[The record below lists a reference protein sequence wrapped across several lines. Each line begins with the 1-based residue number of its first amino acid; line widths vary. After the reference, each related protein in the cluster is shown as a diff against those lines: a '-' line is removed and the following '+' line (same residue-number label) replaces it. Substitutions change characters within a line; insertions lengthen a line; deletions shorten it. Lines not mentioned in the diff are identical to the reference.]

1 MPIKIET
8 PATIAPNYFNPPLA
22 SDPSAQVLND
32 HRAQS
37 STTINGWA
45 SVLFGLPFVA
55 IGVFIATRIPS
66 GALQQNLRH
75 NMHHNQTPAGIL
87 YFMAAMFGAP
97 GLFLLG
103 HGIRGVV
110 RKAVWRRE
118 SAERPHEPWLT
129 DHHWD
134 RAGIS
139 FSAFDDMVKRLFAA
153 LVWTAFLV
161 PFGWI
166 GITQRGAWPF
176 LVAVAIFG
184 LGGLIFWYRWAQML
198 FDFLRYGNSYFT
210 YNEFP
215 YALGGA
221 VRGRLRVPRHIQS
234 IDELSLTLR
243 CVQEQYVTTGTG
255 ENRTSKVISYQLY
268 GESLT
273 LDRNQLNGLIAG
285 EIPVEFKV
293 PANQPTTTL
302 IATPPTYWE
311 LEAKGKSQSGA
322 SYEAVFLVPVYK
334 IS

>member
-1 MPIKIET
+1 MPIKVEI
-8 PATIAPNYFNPPLA
+8 PAATLPNYFNPPLA
-22 SDPSAQVLND
+22 SDPSALVLND

-45 SVLFGLPFVA
+45 SVFFGLPFAA

-75 NMHHNQTPAGIL
+75 TAHHPQAPAWIA
-87 YFMAAMFGAP
+87 YVMATMFGVP
-97 GLFLLG
+97 GLFLIG

-118 SAERPHEPWLT
+118 FAARPHEPWLS
-129 DHHWD
+129 DHHWNRD
-134 RAGIS
+134 GIA

-153 LVWTAFLV
+153 LVWTAFLL

-166 GITQRGAWPF
+166 GVTQRGAWPF
-176 LVAVAIFG
+176 LAAVAIFG
-184 LGGLIFWYRWAQML
+184 LLGLIFWYRWAQML

-210 YNEFP
+210 YDEFP
-215 YALGGA
+215 FALGGT

-234 IDELSLTLR
+234 IDELTLTLR

-255 ENRTSKVISYQLY
+255 ENRTSKVVGYQLY

-273 LDRNQLNGLIAG
+273 LNRDRLNGLIAG

-293 PANQPTTTL
+293 PAGQPTTTL

-311 LEAKGKSQSGA
+311 LEAKGRSQTGA
-322 SYEAVFLVPVYK
+322 NYEAVFLVPVYK
-334 IS
+334 NS